1 MNAIFTLLLFAML
14 FISLFLIIPAF
25 APEDQQDMIKDW
37 VGLGFSGL
45 LLVLSLFQT
54 KFSDGSLLTPVLF
67 YVVVVLFVLSGVYW
81 WIPTFIPAAKQSD
94 TTKYMF
100 LSTTLAIILVNTF
113 NSFKKAPEPVPTMV
127 MMQPQEK
134 KSWLGG
140 RRR

>member
-14 FISLFLIIPAF
+14 FLSLFLIIPAL
-25 APEDQQDMIKDW
+25 APADQKDIIQDW

-54 KFSDGSLLTPVLF
+54 RFSDGSLLTPVLF
-67 YVVVVLFVLSGVYW
+67 YIVVVLFVLSGVYW
-81 WIPTFIPAAKQSD
+81 WIPTFIPAANQSD

-100 LSTTLAIILVNTF
+100 LSTTLAIILVNTL
-113 NSFKKAPEPVPTMV
+113 NSFRKPATILP
-127 MMQPQEK
+127 MQVQT
-134 KSWLGG
+134 SYGG

>member
-1 MNAIFTLLLFAML
+1 MNAIFTLLLFVML

-25 APEDQQDMIKDW
+25 APADQQDMIKDW

-81 WIPTFIPAAKQSD
+81 WIPTFIPAASQSD

-113 NSFKKAPEPVPTMV
+113 NSFKRAPAVEPM
-127 MMQPQEK
+127 MAMQPQPQ
-134 KSWLGG
+134 KSWFGG
-140 RRR
+140 RRK